1 MTGDFEMA
9 FRRAF
14 AVLGAFALMTAISTP
29 SFGQDYPQTQRPDD
43 VQRPTQRPANQGQAQ
58 NPERKKLSK
67 DELAAYDAMN
77 ALVNNVVA
85 GKQPAPSDVKL
96 TWHNHFLKSNNNVYV
111 PYTVDVEPGKFA
123 GPVVMYI
130 RVVSKDPAAI
140 SAAAAKAKSNAR
152 GGDSTYA
159 FEDVYFLPSL
169 SGGTSLTSTA
179 TTQTTTTGNA
189 ASSTTTSTTTV
200 NSGGVQT
207 TAANTV
213 ERAMELPAGD
223 YDVFIAMA
231 ERPKDKKA
239 QATAKTVVFTQ
250 PLTVPS
256 TGTAL
261 TTSSIILAKSID
273 QATAQLT
280 GQQQLEQPYT
290 ISGYKITPRF
300 TPNIPKTEE
309 LVFVFF
315 IYNEGVAAS
324 GKPELDVDYNFFRA
338 TEEKPFSKLA
348 TTSFNASTLPGEF
361 DVSKGHQVF
370 VGQGIPLTS
379 FVPGDYKL
387 EIKIND
393 KTNSSTVTRSV
404 PFTVA
409 Q

>member
-1 MTGDFEMA
+1 MA

-14 AVLGAFALMTAISTP
+14 AVLGAFALMTAVSAP
-29 SFGQDYPQTQRPDD
+29 SFGQDYPQPPSRPDD
-43 VQRPTQRPANQGQAQ
+43 MQRPTERPTERPTQRPANQGPGQ
-58 NPERKKLSK
+58 NQDRKKLSK

-96 TWHNHFLKSNNNVYV
+96 TWHNHFLKSNNNIYV
-111 PYTVDVEPGKFA
+111 PYTVDVEPGKLA
-123 GPVVMYI
+123 ATPVVMYV

-140 SAAAAKAKSNAR
+140 AAAAAKAKANAR

-159 FEDVYFLPSL
+159 FEDVYFLPEVP
-169 SGGTSLTSTA
+169 
-179 TTQTTTTGNA
+179 TQ
-189 ASSTTTSTTTV
+189 
-200 NSGGVQT
+200 
-207 TAANTV
+207 V

-231 ERPKDKKA
+231 ERAKDKKA

-250 PLTVPS
+250 PLSVPS
-256 TGTAL
+256 TGTTL
-261 TTSSIILAKSID
+261 TTSSVILAKSIE

-290 ISGYKITPRF
+290 ISGYKITPRY
-300 TPNIPKTEE
+300 TPTIPKTDE

-338 TEEKPFSKLA
+338 AEEKPFSKLA

-361 DVSKGHQVF
+361 EVSKGHQVF
-370 VGQGIPLTS
+370 VGQGIPLTT
-379 FVPGDYKL
+379 FAPGDYKL
-387 EIKIND
+387 EIKVND

-409 Q
+409 P

>member
-1 MTGDFEMA
+1 MA

-14 AVLGAFALMTAISTP
+14 AVLGAFALMAAMSSP
-29 SFGQDYPQTQRPDD
+29 SFGQDYPQPQRPDD
-43 VQRPTQRPANQGQAQ
+43 VQRPMERPTQRPANEGQSQ
-58 NPERKKLSK
+58 DRKKLSK

-96 TWHNHFLKSNNNVYV
+96 TWHNHFLKSNNNIYV
-111 PYTVDVEPGKFA
+111 PYTVEVEPGKLVTT
-123 GPVVMYI
+123 PVVMYV

-140 SAAAAKAKSNAR
+140 AAAAAKAKAKAR

-159 FEDVYFLPSL
+159 FEAVYFLPQVP
-169 SGGTSLTSTA
+169 A
-179 TTQTTTTGNA
+179 Q
-189 ASSTTTSTTTV
+189 
-200 NSGGVQT
+200 
-207 TAANTV
+207 V

-250 PLTVPS
+250 PLTVPG

-261 TTSSIILAKSID
+261 TTSSVILAKSIE

-300 TPNIPKTEE
+300 TPTIPTSDE

-338 TEEKPFSKLA
+338 AEEKPFSKLA

-379 FVPGDYKL
+379 FAPGDYKL
-387 EIKIND
+387 EIKISD

-409 Q
+409 P